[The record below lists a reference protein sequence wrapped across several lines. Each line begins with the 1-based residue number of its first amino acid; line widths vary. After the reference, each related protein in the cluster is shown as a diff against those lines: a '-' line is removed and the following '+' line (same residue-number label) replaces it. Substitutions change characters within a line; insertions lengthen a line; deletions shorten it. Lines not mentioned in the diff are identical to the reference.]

1 MVKGVRVIRISVA
14 RIPCRM
20 RPHNLKGETIMVRTI
35 ESLKNRIN
43 LLQGRDPVGNQRLIN
58 KLMRKIRAMEKETGQ
73 K

>member
-1 MVKGVRVIRISVA
+1 MA
-14 RIPCRM
+14 
-20 RPHNLKGETIMVRTI
+20 RTI